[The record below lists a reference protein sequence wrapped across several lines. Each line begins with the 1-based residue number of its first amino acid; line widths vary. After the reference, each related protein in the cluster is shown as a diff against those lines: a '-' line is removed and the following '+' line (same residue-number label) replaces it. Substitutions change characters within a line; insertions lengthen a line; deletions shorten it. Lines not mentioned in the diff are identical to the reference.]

1 MTAIRDPAI
10 ESPYAWMRLAVALA
24 MGTIGG
30 VGLWS
35 FVVALP
41 IVQAEFGVTRADAS
55 LPYTLGMI
63 GLMAGGITMGRLS
76 DRYRVFVPVVV
87 GSVSLG
93 LGYILLSQA
102 GSLASFTLIYA
113 IAVCAVGSAALFSP
127 LVSDTSLWFDRRRGI
142 AVALA
147 ASGNYFA
154 GTVWPP
160 ILQPAMEAWG
170 WRMTSIGIGI
180 FCLATLLPLSL
191 VLRRPAPVTPRP
203 VAVTPAAV
211 RAETRPLGLRPN
223 LLQAIIM
230 FAGIACCV
238 AMAMP
243 QVHIVAYCT
252 DLGYGAARGAEM
264 LSLMLLTGTISR
276 LLFGLIMDRIGGTG
290 TLLLGSILQ
299 MFALALFLP
308 FDGLVSLYIIS
319 ALFGLFQGGII
330 PSYAMIVR
338 EVFPAHQAGT
348 RVSLALSSTLAG
360 MALGGWMSGAIFD
373 ATGSYQAAIVNGIGW
388 NVVNLAVAAWLFL
401 RMRQRAANA

>member
-1 MTAIRDPAI
+1 MTAARDPRI
-10 ESPYAWMRLAVALA
+10 ESRYAWLRLAAALL

-30 VGLWS
+30 VGMWS
-35 FVVALP
+35 VVVSLP
-41 IVQAEFGVTRADAS
+41 VVQAEFGATRAEAS

-63 GLMAGGITMGRLS
+63 GLMLGGVTMGRLS
-76 DRYRVFVPVVV
+76 DRFRVFLPALI
-87 GSVSLG
+87 GSAVLG
-93 LGYILLSQA
+93 LGYLLLSRS
-102 GSLASFTLIYA
+102 GSLLSFAIIYA
-113 IAVCAVGSAALFSP
+113 LPICAIGSAALFSP
-127 LVSDTSLWFDRRRGI
+127 LVADTSLWFDRRRGI
-142 AVALA
+142 AVALC

-160 ILQPAMEAWG
+160 VLQAAMDAWG
-170 WRMTSIGIGI
+170 WRATSVGIGL
-180 FCLATLLPLSL
+180 FCLLALLPLSL
-191 VLRRPAPVTPRP
+191 VLRPPPPLPPAPAATSDVPER
-203 VAVTPAAV
+203 AV
-211 RAETRPLGLRPN
+211 RPLGLPPN
-223 LLQAIIM
+223 LLQGILM

-290 TLLLGSILQ
+290 TLLLGSFLQ
-299 MFALALFLP
+299 MVALALFLP
-308 FDGLVSLYIIS
+308 FDGLVSLYVIS

-338 EVFPAHQAGT
+338 ELFPARQAGT

-373 ATGSYQAAIVNGIGW
+373 LTGTYQAAIVNGIAW
-388 NVVNLAVAAWLFL
+388 NVVNLGVAAWLFV
-401 RMRQRAANA
+401 RVRRRFG